1 MPNKATQLALWIGV
15 LLLAV
20 LVWGRPGQ
28 AQSQAQ
34 DQSID
39 SLVGENAV
47 LFLRDFPMVERR
59 EIIQIHGKVTA
70 AVDQGVWFKPINR
83 RFKVDKKGDDKRP
96 YAGPLFVPWTSISYV
111 KVMR

>member
-47 LFLRDFPMVERR
+47 LFLR